1 MAHPRFPALL
11 LAAACVA
18 LAASAQ
24 TADPA
29 PAAKSAAADNGTD
42 PTKVISSVKVGYEFI
57 SLNNGVDSGTL
68 RMDYIQPLGAKNDYS
83 LTYRVPVA
91 TISAPGLDESGL
103 GDASLKLGHVFGL
116 NREGGYV
123 AQGEMVF
130 DTASHAALGTGQNVF
145 KGTFIV
151 ARFLKNGA
159 IFAPAFVQSASVWG
173 DDRRAKVN
181 ATTMDFYYV
190 PKMADPRN
198 LMTYDPSINV
208 DWKSKKEYLNLAI
221 TFGRVLGP
229 AFGGKGILLVKPSVF
244 FGGEAPG
251 KWGLEVSYK
260 VIGF

>member
-1 MAHPRFPALL
+1 MKHISLILIMFGLGCL
-11 LAAACVA
+11 T
-18 LAASAQ
+18 ASAQ
-24 TADPA
+24 SADASA
-29 PAAKSAAADNGTD
+29 PAKSASADNGTD
-42 PTKVISSVKVGYEFI
+42 PTKVISSLRAAYEVI
-57 SLNNGVDSGTL
+57 NLDNGVDSGTL
-68 RMDYIQPLGAKNDYS
+68 RLDYIQPFGAKHDYS

-91 TISAPGLDESGL
+91 TIDAPGLHKTGL
-103 GDASLKLGHVFGL
+103 GDASLKVGHVFGL
-116 NREGGYV
+116 TRKGGYV

-130 DTASHAALGTGQNVF
+130 DTAAHAALGTGQNVF

-151 ARFLKNGA
+151 ARFLQNGA
-159 IFAPAFVQSASVWG
+159 IFAPAFVQSNSVWG
-173 DDRRAKVN
+173 DSGRAKVN

-208 DWKSKKEYLNLAI
+208 DWKNKKEYLNLAI

-251 KWGLEVSYK
+251 SWGIEVSYK